1 MSAYGKG
8 QQGLL
13 LWELTLVIMIMAVL
27 AALAFPGVFKFY
39 RQAAVEYEAEHLLA
53 DIRRCQSLSRASG
66 SSAWKYGADSSADT
80 FVHLVLEKG
89 RYTTMAGNLRTL
101 ERHAYLA
108 GVKAVKE
115 NNTTYATRADI
126 AFSQEGTPRSV
137 ESMMTILIYYQGY
150 EQEGR
155 RIMISKGGRIR
166 MERGQHGG

>member
-1 MSAYGKG
+1 
-8 QQGLL
+8 
-13 LWELTLVIMIMAVL
+13 
-27 AALAFPGVFKFY
+27 
-39 RQAAVEYEAEHLLA
+39 
-53 DIRRCQSLSRASG
+53 
-66 SSAWKYGADSSADT
+66 
-80 FVHLVLEKG
+80 
-89 RYTTMAGNLRTL
+89 MAGNMRTL

-115 NNTTYATRADI
+115 DNTTYATRADI